1 MDHLQTALAPAKAAT
16 PRRETNASGQPLPPA
31 WRAFVHYC
39 EQLGHGE
46 IQVLK
51 VQDGLPVMAEMVIK
65 KIKFGA

>member
-1 MDHLQTALAPAKAAT
+1 MDQSQTALASGRTAAQ
-16 PRRETNASGQPLPPA
+16 RRETAVGGQPLPPA

-51 VQDGLPVMAEMVIK
+51 IQDGLPVMAELAIK